1 MFASNTIT
9 VLREE
14 EAYSL
19 LSLVSDCG
27 GVLGLFI
34 GFNFMMAWDWLVWA
48 ARQLHQSPVE
58 SCRKTLKEK

>member
-34 GFNFMMAWDWLVWA
+34 GFNFMLAWDWLVWA
-48 ARQLHQSPVE
+48 ARHFYQSPVE